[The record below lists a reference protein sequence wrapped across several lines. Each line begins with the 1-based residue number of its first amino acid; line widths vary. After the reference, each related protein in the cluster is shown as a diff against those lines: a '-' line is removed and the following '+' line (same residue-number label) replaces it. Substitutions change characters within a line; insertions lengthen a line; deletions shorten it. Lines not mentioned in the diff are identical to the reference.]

1 MQRMVEEGDEQA
13 DVDFL
18 SGLGG
23 GGAPDK
29 EIANARSS
37 TNGDVMEGLLG
48 REGSVGSASEYGF
61 VENQRIVYN

>member
-1 MQRMVEEGDEQA
+1 M
-13 DVDFL
+13 DFL

-23 GGAPDK
+23 GDAPDK

-37 TNGDVMEGLLG
+37 TNGDVMDGLLG

>member
-1 MQRMVEEGDEQA
+1 MVAEDEPDA
-13 DVDFL
+13 DADFL

-23 GGAPDK
+23 DAPDK
-29 EIANARSS
+29 EIANVRSS
-37 TNGDVMEGLLG
+37 TNGDMMEGLLL